1 VWRAVDPRSADDQ
14 VSLVPVRGL
23 ARLKRLLSSKPK
35 GDLADLARTTLDE
48 PLVVVDIGA
57 LGGLLPELAPIEGH
71 ARAIGFDPDPD
82 ECDRLNQDARARG
95 LPHRYLPFAVAG
107 SDGPR
112 TFRVY
117 RKEASSSLLEPNR
130 DYHDRFPESERMD
143 VVKTIEV
150 DTRALGPLLAAE
162 HVEPEFLK
170 LDAHGVEDEI
180 LASLDEGQWAGLLA
194 VHAELLLAP
203 HYVGQTG
210 IGAVHDRLVEHG
222 FELYSLRRYSS
233 RRAAFDNGAV
243 RSRGQLAFADALY
256 LRRTRDL
263 PPERRRRLAV
273 VAAAFR
279 HYDFAHEL
287 LGSDEAAR
295 AQVLSLAARPG
306 RGPWSSD
313 TGEDWI

>member
-1 VWRAVDPRSADDQ
+1 MNWLR
-14 VSLVPVRGL
+14 
-23 ARLKRLLSSKPK
+23 RLKGLHSSGKR
-35 GDLADLARTTLDE
+35 GTLEDVAATALRAG
-48 PLVVVDIGA
+48 PLVVVDVGA
-57 LGGLLPELAPIEGH
+57 LGGLLPELAPIEAH
-71 ARAIGFDPDPD
+71 VQAVGFDPDPA
-82 ECDRLNQDARARG
+82 ECERLNDDARARG
-95 LPHRYLPFAVAG
+95 VPHRYLPFAIAG

-112 TFRVY
+112 TFRVF

-130 DYHDRFPESERMD
+130 DYHDRFPDSERMD
-143 VVKTIEV
+143 IVKTIAV

-162 HVEPEFLK
+162 GVEPEFLK

-180 LASLDEGQWAGLLA
+180 LASLRDDQWGRLLA

-210 IGAVHDRLVEHG
+210 IGAVHDRLIEHG
-222 FELYSLRRYSS
+222 FEVYSLRRYSS
-233 RRAAFDNGAV
+233 RRAGFDTDAF

-256 LRRTRDL
+256 LRRARDL
-263 PPERRRRLAV
+263 SPEQQRRLAV

-287 LGSDEAAR
+287 LNGDEAAR
-295 AQVLSLAARPG
+295 AAVLSLAPRPG

-313 TGEDWI
+313 TSDDWI